1 MSATTAERL
10 TWDEICARYPDEW
23 VLLVDADFAYDAE
36 LSVRSARV
44 WMHDRESRPLLDA
57 MPGAP
62 RGNVALYYSGDDPF
76 PPDLAFVL

>member
-23 VLLVDADFAYDAE
+23 VLLVDGDFVDDAE

-44 WMHDRESRPLLDA
+44 WIHDRESRPLLDA
-57 MPGAP
+57 LPGVP
-62 RGNVALYYSGDDPF
+62 PGDVALYYTGDDPF
-76 PPDLAFVL
+76 PPGLEFVL